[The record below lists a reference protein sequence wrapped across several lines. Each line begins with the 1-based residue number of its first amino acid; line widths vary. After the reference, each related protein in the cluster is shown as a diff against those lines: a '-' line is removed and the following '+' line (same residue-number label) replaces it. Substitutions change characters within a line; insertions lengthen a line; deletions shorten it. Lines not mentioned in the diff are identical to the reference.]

1 MEQLTTGLS
10 TMTLP
15 TAILA
20 SFGFFSD
27 PLASLR
33 RPEFEVINIRKGSHK
48 KQLNS
53 RSNKQETDGTTHTT
67 GLSKITLP
75 TAILASFGFFS
86 DPLASLHRPE
96 FEVINFRKGAVKRTA
111 KRAI

>member
-1 MEQLTTGLS
+1 
-10 TMTLP
+10 MTLP

-27 PLASLR
+27 PLASHR
-33 RPEFEVINIRKGSHK
+33 QEFEVKNFRKGAIKRTAPTPH
-48 KQLNS
+48 Q
-53 RSNKQETDGTTHTT
+53 SNNKLTEQHTT
-67 GLSKITLP
+67 GLSTMTLP

>member
-1 MEQLTTGLS
+1 MTLPTVILASFGFFSKPLFLLQRPEFEVKNFRKWTIERTAPTPDQTNKKQAEQLTTGLS
-10 TMTLP
+10 TM
-15 TAILA
+15 
-20 SFGFFSD
+20 
-27 PLASLR
+27 
-33 RPEFEVINIRKGSHK
+33 
-48 KQLNS
+48 
-53 RSNKQETDGTTHTT
+53 
-67 GLSKITLP
+67 TLP

>member
-1 MEQLTTGLS
+1 
-10 TMTLP
+10 MTLP

-27 PLASLR
+27 PLASLH
-33 RPEFEVINIRKGSHK
+33 RPEFEVKNLRKGAIKRTAPTPDRTNK
-48 KQLNS
+48 KQTEQL
-53 RSNKQETDGTTHTT
+53 TT
-67 GLSKITLP
+67 GLSTMTLP

>member
-1 MEQLTTGLS
+1 MTLPTVILARFGFFSKPLFSLQRPEFEVKNFKKGTIKRTAPTPDQTNKKQTEQLTTGLS
-10 TMTLP
+10 TM
-15 TAILA
+15 
-20 SFGFFSD
+20 
-27 PLASLR
+27 
-33 RPEFEVINIRKGSHK
+33 
-48 KQLNS
+48 
-53 RSNKQETDGTTHTT
+53 
-67 GLSKITLP
+67 TLP